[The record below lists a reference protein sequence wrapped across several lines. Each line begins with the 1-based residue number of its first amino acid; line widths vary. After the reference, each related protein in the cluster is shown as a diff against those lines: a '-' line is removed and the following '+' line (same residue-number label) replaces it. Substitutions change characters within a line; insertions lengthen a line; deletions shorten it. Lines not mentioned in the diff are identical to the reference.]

1 MPWWNVVFD
10 KINIGDVLFT
20 PGGGMSGH
28 RKKPFKVLSKDIDR
42 IIILS
47 GKSPIPLE
55 KGCFDAA
62 ERAFSENSFLWLRVA
77 SVHGNEPF
85 ESSVDKLVREA
96 TGSHLAR
103 GNYICSIL
111 EYCGLVRYRMRGNRK
126 GIEATQG

>member
-10 KINIGDVLFT
+10 KINIGDELFT

-28 RKKPFKVLSKDIDR
+28 RKKPFKVLSKDNER

-62 ERAFSENSFLWLRVA
+62 ERAFFENSLLWLRVA

-85 ESSVDKLVREA
+85 ESSMDKLVREA
-96 TGSHLAR
+96 TGSPLAR
-103 GNYICSIL
+103 GNYICSML
-111 EYCGLVRYRMRGNRK
+111 EHCGLVRYGLRGNRK
-126 GIEATQG
+126 VIELIQR